1 MARSPCTSSGRRPFR
16 SATTRLNSFRKTTR
30 SSRTSPTRDTPASAA
45 AVRLAVDFVGLADP
59 TVQEACALL
68 AAAPDGTD
76 GTYDQIS
83 AALREVIS
91 VLFREDQRQRG
102 DDVGAAAAYHAASAV
117 ELAFDGRATAPG
129 VAIYLAIKA
138 TQRDLVQSSAVDVI
152 VAAVRAE
159 LARS

>member
-68 AAAPDGTD
+68 AAEPD